1 VRLHAQGIVAI
12 FVGVV
17 AGLLFLRAPVGG
29 GLAQAQSSPA
39 IVHRVIDGDT
49 VDVQVADGG
58 VERIRIIGLDTPES
72 VDPRKPVQCFGREAS
87 DQAKALMP
95 VGSIVSLEDDE
106 SQGLRDKYGRRL
118 AHIVVPLAD
127 GTNVVFA
134 REMIAGGFAHHYIYR
149 VPSMYAAEFDAAQ
162 TDAIAA
168 QRGLWSPETCDGQG
182 YPKRDLE
189 DPDDVGDKDAGVV
202 VAGRSTGRIA
212 APTTVARPT
221 PTARASMVIRPTPTA
236 RDASVGADRL
246 GCKDFASQAAAQAVL
261 RADPS
266 DPNRLDPDRDGVAC
280 ESNRAPFDRTPV
292 RRS

>member
-1 VRLHAQGIVAI
+1 MALVRADAV
-12 FVGVV
+12 
-17 AGLLFLRAPVGG
+17 
-29 GLAQAQSSPA
+29 PA

-49 VDVQVADGG
+49 VDVEVDGG
-58 VERIRIIGLDTPES
+58 EVERIRIIGLDTPET

-87 DQAKALMP
+87 DQAKAMMP
-95 VGSIVSLEDDE
+95 VGSIVSLEDDA

-118 AHIVVPLAD
+118 AHTLVPLAD
-127 GTNVVFA
+127 GTNAVFA

-149 VPSMYAAEFDAAQ
+149 VPSMYAVEFDAAQ

-168 QRGLWSPETCDGQG
+168 QRGLWSPETCDGQA

-189 DPDDVGDKDAGVV
+189 GPDDVGDED
-202 VAGRSTGRIA
+202 AGRSTGRVA

-221 PTARASMVIRPTPTA
+221 PTARASMAIRPTPTA
-236 RDASVGADRL
+236 RDASVDTDRFD
-246 GCKDFASQAAAQAVL
+246 CKDYPSQAAAQAVL